1 MNKKQML
8 LTLGAAVAAGAVL
21 GILFA
26 PDEGAETR
34 KKLAKRA
41 KKLGDSVSD
50 NITNGRESLEDV
62 KQTLQKEL
70 NKVNRKIEE
79 IKF

>member
-8 LTLGAAVAAGAVL
+8 ITLGAAVAAGAVL

-41 KKLGDSVSD
+41 KKLGDSVGD
-50 NITNGRESLEDV
+50 NIANGRESLEDI